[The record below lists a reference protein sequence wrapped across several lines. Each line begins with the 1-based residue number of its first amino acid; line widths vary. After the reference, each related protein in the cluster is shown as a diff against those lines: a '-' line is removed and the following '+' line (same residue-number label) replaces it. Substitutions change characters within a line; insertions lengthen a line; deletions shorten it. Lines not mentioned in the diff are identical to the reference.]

1 MDEETKED
9 KTKVL
14 KKLMELRK
22 TKNIVYKGIYT
33 NHDRQILA

>member
-1 MDEETKED
+1 MNKEVTED

-22 TKNIVYKGIYT
+22 TKKVVYKGIYT
-33 NHDRQILA
+33 KYDRKIID